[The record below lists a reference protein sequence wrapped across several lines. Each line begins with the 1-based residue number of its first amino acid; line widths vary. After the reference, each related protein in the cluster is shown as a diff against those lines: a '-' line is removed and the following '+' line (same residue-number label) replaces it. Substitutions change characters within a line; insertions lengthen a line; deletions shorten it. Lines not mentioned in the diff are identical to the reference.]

1 MKAYI
6 KKIVIVLL
14 IFIFSFNLFSL
25 EIPSL
30 DEVFTISNVQEEDL
44 TGDGIIS
51 IGLLFSGCT
60 PESPVFNAALKN
72 YFLLKDAV
80 SEYKKL
86 NQYELGEKILELMY
100 EKVLSSYDLN
110 TTEIQVMLTSG
121 KYNCVSSSLLY
132 LALATDF
139 GLDARVQET
148 QKHAFVIL
156 YLDDGRKID
165 VETTNPYGFNPG
177 NKKEINQKSSG
188 QKKYV
193 TVPKSYYSNKIEVS
207 KLKAISV
214 IAKNRC
220 KLMGDKLDYKNA
232 IPLAASAYLF
242 VQKENEKNLV
252 REDFDKLCMNFALD
266 GLKAGQSNQVLDFF
280 EEVYDVYGKTK
291 MLDSRYSDVTYNTVV
306 DYCNKEQYDEA
317 LQFAT
322 NRFSN
327 VDSKTQFEINQ
338 MIFQGK
344 TIKYLAG
351 LDWEKRIEEIKKVK
365 MENSPYTDQ
374 NFFNMLGK
382 MEEQSWLQII
392 YEYEKKEDY
401 LKAAELCD
409 RALQSINSSTINNRK
424 KNCLKN
430 HGILVHNQIVPLI
443 NQKKYDEALRILEQ
457 ALKQNPNDSLLKSDY
472 AKIKTK

>member
-139 GLDARVQET
+139 GLDARFQET

-156 YLDDGRKID
+156 YLADGRKID
-165 VETTNPYGFNPG
+165 VETTNPYGFDPG

-193 TVPKSYYSNKIEVS
+193 TVPKSYYNNKIEVS

-365 MENSPYTDQ
+365 K
-374 NFFNMLGK
+374 GK
-382 MEEQSWLQII
+382 
-392 YEYEKKEDY
+392 
-401 LKAAELCD
+401 
-409 RALQSINSSTINNRK
+409 
-424 KNCLKN
+424 
-430 HGILVHNQIVPLI
+430 
-443 NQKKYDEALRILEQ
+443 
-457 ALKQNPNDSLLKSDY
+457 
-472 AKIKTK
+472 